1 MLVRPTSAEELA
13 ASTGLTP
20 AMTRRL
26 IELGL
31 LVPRAYYTQ
40 AELQELRCAR
50 RLIEDLA
57 IGDEAVEVVLRLR
70 RRVIA
75 LQREVVRL
83 ELELRGRP
91 RREPGTSWANAE
103 WTERSR

>member
-26 IELGL
+26 IDLGL

-40 AELQELRCAR
+40 TELQELRCAR
-50 RLIEDLA
+50 RLIDL
-57 IGDEAVEVVLRLR
+57 
-70 RRVIA
+70 
-75 LQREVVRL
+75 
-83 ELELRGRP
+83 
-91 RREPGTSWANAE
+91 
-103 WTERSR
+103 